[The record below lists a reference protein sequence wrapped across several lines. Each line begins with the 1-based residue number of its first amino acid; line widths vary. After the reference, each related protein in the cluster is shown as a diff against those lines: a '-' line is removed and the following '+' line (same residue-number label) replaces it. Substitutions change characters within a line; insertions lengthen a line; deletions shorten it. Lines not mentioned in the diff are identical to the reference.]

1 MTKLYE
7 VTMTTMGFETKEQAE
22 AFRDELLAA
31 WEDIDAIAEYVA
43 ILTVGAIDGDLT
55 RDADPPLAMGA
66 GYRPKHQCAA
76 PPAGQQL
83 KQARPMSKP
92 PSDSTPPQDGRPK
105 APATDDARA
114 RRLAEALRANL
125 RRRKSAQKPGP
136 TKDHKTSD

>member
-55 RDADPPLAMGA
+55 RDADPPL
-66 GYRPKHQCAA
+66 QWA
-76 PPAGQQL
+76 PDIGQNT
-83 KQARPMSKP
+83 S
-92 PSDSTPPQDGRPK
+92 
-105 APATDDARA
+105 A
-114 RRLAEALRANL
+114 RRPCRTAVETGTTHEQAPER
-125 RRRKSAQKPGP
+125 
-136 TKDHKTSD
+136 